1 MSADQIVR
9 YRTLPEIALHCHSR
23 SNQRQMWN
31 YKRGQT
37 EYDIEPSITV
47 GNYIPDKRPIAGNL
61 HLPIHAGD
69 YLAPTKARIVVS
81 KSSGSLPRISPRRGD
96 TTAVSPARIAAHAVA
111 HSLDRF
117 NPWYVCLSPIC
128 GSATYSSTEISR
140 IRTGFPTAR
149 PSTSAVSARLTS
161 LGPESSTTR
170 FRNGKPA
177 GFFAY
182 AYIILAVASPSSSR
196 FAHATPG
203 PVPGCG
209 MVISSTGWC
218 GSNHAV

>member
-1 MSADQIVR
+1 MQFSPLVQQAFLKGGREASILLHGGTGPVIQVSRSTMDHGYCRWLGTMSADQIVR

-117 NPWYVCLSPIC
+117 NP
-128 GSATYSSTEISR
+128 
-140 IRTGFPTAR
+140 
-149 PSTSAVSARLTS
+149 
-161 LGPESSTTR
+161 
-170 FRNGKPA
+170 
-177 GFFAY
+177 
-182 AYIILAVASPSSSR
+182 
-196 FAHATPG
+196 
-203 PVPGCG
+203 
-209 MVISSTGWC
+209 
-218 GSNHAV
+218 